1 MAEAMRS
8 DPLENE
14 LERRLDQ
21 LFPEDG
27 SPPPAPA
34 PPQAGHDPGLLAEL
48 KKTVLSIDWE
58 ITPEAVAAFVDQV
71 RLLKEA
77 LREDRVAGVLLNML
91 AALGYYVQS
100 SRSQVHPWTFPVL
113 NAVFARLEEVTA
125 LAGEPEAER
134 RRRIQPEINAYQ
146 QLRDKIA
153 QGRAPRPK
161 AASPAEGAE
170 SRQPGRP
177 VTAEMLERAVAE
189 LKELIRSEVRAILR
203 VIETK
208 GRTP

>member
-8 DPLENE
+8 DPLEDE

-27 SPPPAPA
+27 PPPPETAPRKG
-34 PPQAGHDPGLLAEL
+34 PDGELLAEL
-48 KKTVLSIDWE
+48 KKVVLSIDWE

-77 LREDRVAGVLLNML
+77 LQEDRVAGILLNML
-91 AALGYYVQS
+91 AALGYYIQS

-125 LAGEPEAER
+125 LAGAPEAER

-153 QGRAPRPK
+153 QGRGPRAK
-161 AASPAEGAE
+161 AAPPTAGAE
-170 SRQPGRP
+170 ARPTGPP

-189 LKELIRSEVRAILR
+189 LKELIRDEVRAVLR
-203 VIETK
+203 AIETK
-208 GRTP
+208 GRMP

>member
-8 DPLENE
+8 DPLESE

-21 LFPEDG
+21 LFAEG
-27 SPPPAPA
+27 GGHSAAPA
-34 PPQAGHDPGLLAEL
+34 APAGSDRALLAEL
-48 KKTVLSIDWE
+48 KKIVLSIDWE
-58 ITPEAVAAFVDQV
+58 ITPEAVSSFVDQV

-91 AALGYYVQS
+91 AALGDYIQA

-125 LAGEPEAER
+125 LAGRPEAER

-153 QGRAPRPK
+153 RERKPQAK
-161 AASPAEGAE
+161 AASPEEREPRAP
-170 SRQPGRP
+170 QRP
-177 VTAEMLERAVAE
+177 VTAEMLERAVSE
-189 LKELIRSEVRAILR
+189 IKELICREIRAVLR
-203 VIETK
+203 AIETK
-208 GRTP
+208 GRTE